1 MKASMIALAGIG
13 LALAGGAAAQGDPC
27 AFLASPGSF
36 SAAEVTAAR
45 TVPAEPATG
54 TPAHCEV
61 TAVARPVEGSRI
73 GVVLRLPEAWNGR
86 LLGVGGGGF
95 AGDVSLESARPAL
108 SRGYAVAGTDT
119 GHASPDTL
127 DPSWA
132 LRPDGTLDEV
142 AVTDF
147 GHRSIHAM
155 TVLAR
160 EAVRRRYGRVPDRAY
175 FQGCSTGGRQGLA
188 AVQRYPEDYDGVI
201 AGAPV
206 YNTVVYT
213 GAVLRTQMFHRDPGA
228 NLMAA
233 QVPVIAEAVQRACD
247 GLDGVR
253 DGVLTDP
260 RRCSWDP
267 AELQCGRTSE
277 ANCLSERQVET
288 VRQIYRGVTTA
299 DGRVVA
305 APMMRGAE
313 TDWVDR
319 SVGTPRLPLGRNAML
334 GAPFVSVL
342 VMQDRNYD
350 LMRFDPAL
358 DLPRVDRSIVAR
370 EVAMTEADI
379 RRFTDRGGKLLLWHG
394 YNDPGPSPTQTI
406 AYFDRVRS
414 ALGADAAEKVRLFLA
429 PGVFHCR
436 GGPGWDRFDA
446 LSAMEEWVERGVL
459 PERIIATRARD
470 RSSRPICPYPQVA
483 RYDGSGDPDDAASFA
498 CADPQDR

>member
-1 MKASMIALAGIG
+1 MILLAGVG
-13 LALAGGAAAQGDPC
+13 LTLAGGAEAQDTTCAA
-27 AFLASPGSF
+27 LAAPGLF
-36 SAAEVTAAR
+36 PGTEVLAAR
-45 TVPAEPATG
+45 DVAADPASG
-54 TPAHCEV
+54 TPEHCEV
-61 TAVARPVEGSRI
+61 TARIQPVEGSRI
-73 GVVLRLPEAWNGR
+73 GVVVRLPQSWNGR

-95 AGDVSLESARPAL
+95 AGDTSLETARPAL

-119 GHASPDTL
+119 GHASPEVL

-132 LRPDGTLDEV
+132 LRSDGALDEV

-147 GHRSIHAM
+147 GHRSVHAM

-160 EAVRRRYGRVPDRAY
+160 DAVRRRYGRGPDRAY

-201 AGAPV
+201 TGAPV

-213 GAVLRTQMFHRDPGA
+213 GAVLRTQMFHREPGA
-228 NLMAA
+228 NLTPE
-233 QVPVIAEAVQRACD
+233 QVPAIAAAVQRACD

-260 RRCSWDP
+260 RRCTWDP
-267 AELQCGRTSE
+267 AELQCGRNSE

-288 VRQIYRGVTTA
+288 VRQLYHGVTTG

-319 SVGTPRLPLGRNAML
+319 SVGTPELPLGRNAML

-342 VMQDRNYD
+342 VMRDRKYD
-350 LMRFDPAL
+350 LMSFDVAR
-358 DLPRVDRSIVAR
+358 DLPRVDASIVAR
-370 EVAMTEADI
+370 EVAMTDADI
-379 RRFTDRGGKLLLWHG
+379 RPFATRGAKLLLWHG

-406 AYFDRVRS
+406 AYLDRVNAS
-414 ALGADAAEKVRLFLA
+414 LGGAAAAADKVRLFLA

-436 GGPGWDRFDA
+436 GGPGWDRFDL
-446 LSAMEEWVERGVL
+446 LSAMENWVERGT
-459 PERIIATRARD
+459 PPQQIIATRARD
-470 RSSRPICPYPQVA
+470 RSSRPLCPYPQVA
-483 RYDGSGDPDDAASFA
+483 RYDGSGDPDDAASFT
-498 CADPQDR
+498 CAFP